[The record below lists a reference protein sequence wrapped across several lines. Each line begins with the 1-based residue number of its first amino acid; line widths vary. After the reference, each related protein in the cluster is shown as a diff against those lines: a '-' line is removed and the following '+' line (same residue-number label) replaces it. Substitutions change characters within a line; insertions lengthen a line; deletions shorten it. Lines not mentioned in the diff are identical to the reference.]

1 MGSTKLRRI
10 CALAQTHTIHYE
22 IAPSSSRSYI
32 VYITEIDGEKFSRSG
47 PSARL
52 ANNTLAYLWY
62 TEQPKITAEIRA
74 RADEEIK
81 EFMEG
86 LKQC

>member
-10 CALAQTHTIHYE
+10 YALAQTHTINYE
-22 IAPSSSRSYI
+22 IAPSSSHSYVI
-32 VYITEIDGEKFSRSG
+32 FISEIDGQKFSRSG

-62 TEQPKITAEIRA
+62 TEQPKITKEITE
-74 RADEEIK
+74 RADKEIK
-81 EFMEG
+81 EFLEG
-86 LKQC
+86 SK

>member
-10 CALAQTHTIHYE
+10 YALAQTHTINYE
-22 IAPSSSRSYI
+22 IVPSSSHSYVI
-32 VYITEIDGEKFSRSG
+32 FISEIDGQKFSRSG

-81 EFMEG
+81 KFMEG

>member
-10 CALAQTHTIHYE
+10 YALAQKHTINYE

-32 VYITEIDGEKFSRSG
+32 VYVVEIDGQKFSRSG

-62 TEQPKITAEIRA
+62 TEQPKITAEMKT

-86 LKQC
+86 LK

>member
-10 CALAQTHTIHYE
+10 YALAQNHTINYE
-22 IAPSSSRSYI
+22 IAPSSSHSYI
-32 VYITEIDGEKFSRSG
+32 VYVVEIDGQKFSRSG

-62 TEQPKITAEIRA
+62 TEQPKITAEMKT

-81 EFMEG
+81 KFMEG
-86 LKQC
+86 LK

>member
-10 CALAQTHTIHYE
+10 YALAQTHTINYE
-22 IAPSSSRSYI
+22 IAPSSSHSYVI
-32 VYITEIDGEKFSRSG
+32 FISEIDGQKFSRN
-47 PSARL
+47 ATKVKL

-81 EFMEG
+81 KFMEG
-86 LKQC
+86 LK

>member
-10 CALAQTHTIHYE
+10 YALAQKHTINYE
-22 IAPSSSRSYI
+22 IAPSSSHSYI
-32 VYITEIDGEKFSRSG
+32 VYVVEIDGQKFSRSG

-62 TEQPKITAEIRA
+62 TEQPKITAEMKT

-86 LKQC
+86 LK

>member
-1 MGSTKLRRI
+1 MGSTKLRHI
-10 CALAQTHTIHYE
+10 YALAQTHTINYK
-22 IAPSSSRSYI
+22 IVPSSSHSYI

-62 TEQPKITAEIRA
+62 TEQPKITAEMRT

-86 LKQC
+86 LK

>member
-10 CALAQTHTIHYE
+10 YALAQTHTINYE
-22 IAPSSSRSYI
+22 IAPKAGRAYVI
-32 VYITEIDGEKFSRSG
+32 YITEIDGEKFSRSG

-62 TEQPKITAEIRA
+62 TEQPKITAEIRT

-81 EFMEG
+81 KFMEG
-86 LKQC
+86 LKKC

>member
-10 CALAQTHTIHYE
+10 YALAQKHNINYE
-22 IAPSSSRSYI
+22 IAAKSGHAYVI
-32 VYITEIDGEKFSRSG
+32 YITEIDGQTFSRG
-47 PSARL
+47 VASAQL

-62 TEQPKITAEIRA
+62 TEQPKITKEITE
-74 RADEEIK
+74 RADKAIK

-86 LKQC
+86 LK

>member
-10 CALAQTHTIHYE
+10 CALSQKHTIHYE
-22 IAPSSSRSYI
+22 IVPNSSHSYVI
-32 VYITEIDGEKFSRSG
+32 FISEIDGQKFSRN
-47 PSARL
+47 ATKVKL